1 MSDLKIFRSLKSTSK
16 FLKMVFEILG
26 AKALYLYLE
35 PVVMFAMLN
44 LFVTK
49 VWSYIIV
56 EEPSGMV
63 VVVPTWSRT

>member
-1 MSDLKIFRSLKSTSK
+1 MSDLKIFRNLKSTSN

-56 EEPSGMV
+56 EEPSDMV
-63 VVVPTWSRT
+63 VVVPTWSLT